1 MKTKQEILEEVE
13 WRKEYYENSI
23 KRYKEIIPTYN
34 FKTDE
39 YKVYVWL
46 KQIEEAKLEVIN
58 DLLYRFF
65 VKEGKQHE
73 KRKN

>member
-1 MKTKQEILEEVE
+1 MRTKQEILEEVE

-23 KRYKEIIPTYN
+23 KRYKEIISTYN

-65 VKEGKQHE
+65 VKEGK
-73 KRKN
+73 

>member
-23 KRYKEIIPTYN
+23 KRYKEMIPTFNY
-34 FKTDE
+34 KSDE

-46 KQIEEAKLEVIN
+46 KQIEEAKLEVIK
-58 DLLYRFF
+58 DLLEFIN
-65 VKEGKQHE
+65 
-73 KRKN
+73 KNEE

>member
-23 KRYKEIIPTYN
+23 KRYKEMIPTFN
-34 FKTDE
+34 FKSDE

-46 KQIEEAKLEVIN
+46 KQIEEAKLEVVN
-58 DLLYRFF
+58 DLLDFIYE
-65 VKEGKQHE
+65 KENH
-73 KRKN
+73 

>member
-1 MKTKQEILEEVE
+1 MRTKQEILEEVE
-13 WRKEYYENSI
+13 WRKEFYENSI
-23 KRYKEIIPTYN
+23 KRYKEIISTYN

-58 DLLYRFF
+58 DLLEFINQ
-65 VKEGKQHE
+65 KED
-73 KRKN
+73 

>member
-34 FKTDE
+34 FKSDE

-58 DLLYRFF
+58 DLLNFIYE
-65 VKEGKQHE
+65 KED
-73 KRKN
+73 

>member
-23 KRYKEIIPTYN
+23 KRYKEMIPTFN
-34 FKTDE
+34 FKSDE

-46 KQIEEAKLEVIN
+46 KQIEESKLEVIN
-58 DLLYRFF
+58 DLLEFIYE
-65 VKEGKQHE
+65 KE
-73 KRKN
+73 

>member
-13 WRKEYYENSI
+13 WKKEFYENSI
-23 KRYKEIIPTYN
+23 KRYKEIILTYN
-34 FKTDE
+34 FKSDE

-58 DLLYRFF
+58 DLLEFIN
-65 VKEGKQHE
+65 GKD
-73 KRKN
+73 K

>member
-1 MKTKQEILEEVE
+1 MRTKQEILEEVE

-39 YKVYVWL
+39 YKVYVLL
-46 KQIEEAKLEVIN
+46 KQIEESKLAVIN
-58 DLLYRFF
+58 DLLDFIN
-65 VKEGKQHE
+65 GKVD
-73 KRKN
+73 

>member
-1 MKTKQEILEEVE
+1 MRTKQEILEEVE

-39 YKVYVWL
+39 YKVYLWL
-46 KQIEEAKLEVIN
+46 KQLEEAKLEVIN
-58 DLLYRFF
+58 SLLDFIYK
-65 VKEGKQHE
+65 KED
-73 KRKN
+73 

>member
-23 KRYKEIIPTYN
+23 KRYKEIISTYN
-34 FKTDE
+34 FKSDE

-46 KQIEEAKLEVIN
+46 KQIEEAKLEVIK
-58 DLLYRFF
+58 DLLDFING
-65 VKEGKQHE
+65 KEDK
-73 KRKN
+73 

>member
-23 KRYKEIIPTYN
+23 KRYKEMIPTFN
-34 FKTDE
+34 FKSDE

-46 KQIEEAKLEVIN
+46 KQLEESKLEVIN
-58 DLLYRFF
+58 DLLNFI
-65 VKEGKQHE
+65 HE
-73 KRKN
+73 KED

>member
-23 KRYKEIIPTYN
+23 KRYKEIIPTFN
-34 FKTDE
+34 FKSDE

-46 KQIEEAKLEVIN
+46 KQIEESKLEVIKY
-58 DLLYRFF
+58 LLEFIN
-65 VKEGKQHE
+65 GKDE
-73 KRKN
+73 

>member
-1 MKTKQEILEEVE
+1 MRTKKEILEEVE
-13 WRKEYYENSI
+13 WKKEFYENSI
-23 KRYKEIIPTYN
+23 KRYKEIISTLN

-58 DLLYRFF
+58 DLLDFIN
-65 VKEGKQHE
+65 GKVY
-73 KRKN
+73 

>member
-1 MKTKQEILEEVE
+1 MKTKKEILEEVE

-34 FKTDE
+34 FKSDE

-58 DLLYRFF
+58 DLLNFIYE
-65 VKEGKQHE
+65 KED
-73 KRKN
+73 

>member
-34 FKTDE
+34 FKSDE

-46 KQIEEAKLEVIN
+46 KQIEESKLEVIN
-58 DLLYRFF
+58 DLLEFIYE
-65 VKEGKQHE
+65 KE
-73 KRKN
+73 